1 MEHLEQIYELA
12 IRYGLQLLL
21 ALVTLIIGLWVIKI
35 INNIIRR
42 RMEKSKLD
50 ETLRSFLLP
59 IFSILLK
66 ILLIISVISMVG
78 VEMTS
83 FIAILAAAGFAI
95 GMALSGSLQNFAGGI
110 MIVLF
115 KPFKVGDAI
124 EAQGHMGTVREIQIF
139 NTILKTPD
147 NKTIIIPNG
156 GLSTGSITNFSV
168 EPRRRVDFTF
178 GIGYDDD
185 IDKARKVLKGLI
197 DADERI
203 LKDPEPV
210 IVVSALGDSSVNFTV
225 RVWAEA
231 ANYWDIYF
239 EMTEN
244 VKKAFDENDISIPF
258 PQSDVHIY
266 QIIIAAIA
274 IRIFISPV
282 SIRAFFFANSIFS
295 STLFLLFCPL
305 MLFASSIIMGMI
317 YGVLI
322 ELITT
327 VLFKAEPV

>member
-1 MEHLEQIYELA
+1 MEHLEQFYDLA
-12 IRYGLQLLL
+12 IKYGLQILL
-21 ALVTLIIGLWVIKI
+21 ALVTLIIGLWIIKI
-35 INNIIRR
+35 INNAIRKK
-42 RMEKSKLD
+42 MEKSKMD

-59 IFSILLK
+59 IISILLK
-66 ILLIISVISMVG
+66 ILLIISVISMIG

-83 FIAILAAAGFAI
+83 FVAILAAAGFAI

-115 KPFKVGDAI
+115 KPFKVGDFI
-124 EAQGHMGTVREIQIF
+124 DAQGHMGTVREIQIF

-156 GLSTGSITNFSV
+156 GLSTNSMTNFSA

-178 GIGYDDD
+178 GIGYSDD

-210 IVVSALGDSSVNFTV
+210 IVVSSLGDSSVDFTV

-239 EMTEN
+239 DMTEN
-244 VKKAFDENDISIPF
+244 VKKTFDENGISIPF

-266 QIIIAAIA
+266 Q
-274 IRIFISPV
+274 
-282 SIRAFFFANSIFS
+282 
-295 STLFLLFCPL
+295 
-305 MLFASSIIMGMI
+305 
-317 YGVLI
+317 
-322 ELITT
+322 
-327 VLFKAEPV
+327 K

>member
-156 GLSTGSITNFSV
+156 GLSTSSMVNYSTEST
-168 EPRRRVDFTF
+168 RRVDWTF
-178 GIGYDDD
+178 GIAYGDDVD
-185 IDKARKVLKGLI
+185 LARKT
-197 DADERI
+197 
-203 LKDPEPV
+203 LKDLLTANDKVLTDPPIFVEV
-210 IVVSALGDSSVNFTV
+210 AELADSSVNFTV
-225 RVWAEA
+225 RAWVNSAD
-231 ANYWDIYF
+231 YWTVFFY
-239 EMTEN
+239 MYEN
-244 VKKAFDENDISIPF
+244 VYKKFAEVGLNIPF
-258 PQSDVHIY
+258 PQMDVH
-266 QIIIAAIA
+266 
-274 IRIFISPV
+274 
-282 SIRAFFFANSIFS
+282 
-295 STLFLLFCPL
+295 LD
-305 MLFASSIIMGMI
+305 
-317 YGVLI
+317 
-322 ELITT
+322 
-327 VLFKAEPV
+327 K